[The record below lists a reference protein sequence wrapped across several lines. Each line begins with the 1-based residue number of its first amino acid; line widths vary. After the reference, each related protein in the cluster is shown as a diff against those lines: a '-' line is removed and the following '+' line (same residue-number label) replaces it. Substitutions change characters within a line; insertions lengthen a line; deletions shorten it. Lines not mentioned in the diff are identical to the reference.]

1 MVLLPPCWD
10 PKIFTPRQEN
20 KARDNTACL
29 ACVNPQKPLQ
39 GRSLN
44 LNVSSDDGLL
54 GDFFFSHLCI
64 LSVTYFS
71 KHILSLHSYNLKCFI
86 SEKTKKSK
94 HTTDKA
100 GVKFLEA
107 GQVADGGSAV
117 PYFLPLHVSQ
127 GLFCSSWCSRLLGG
141 WDHPDFWGFF
151 TALGTWQVHST
162 LHLSPNN
169 RIVLLPGFLL
179 PPTHPIAT
187 PYPGPPSVLNSA
199 NQLHPSLTHRPCAV
213 WHTGPSSVDRL
224 SPPYLCSAEAQC
236 GPSSPLTCCSFCPN
250 ALPSDLCF
258 VT

>member
-127 GLFCSSWCSRLLGG
+127 GLFRSSWCSRLLGR
-141 WDHPDFWGFF
+141 
-151 TALGTWQVHST
+151 LGPPRLLGLLHSSGHMAGAQYT
-162 LHLSPNN
+162 SP
-169 RIVLLPGFLL
+169 LAKQPHC
-179 PPTHPIAT
+179 PPPWFSLATHP
-187 PYPGPPSVLNSA
+187 PHRHPLPWPPVCSQQCKSTTSLFDPQALRCLAHWPLQCRPPFTTLSVLS
-199 NQLHPSLTHRPCAV
+199 
-213 WHTGPSSVDRL
+213 
-224 SPPYLCSAEAQC
+224 
-236 GPSSPLTCCSFCPN
+236 
-250 ALPSDLCF
+250 
-258 VT
+258 